1 MEVDTKKWVNL
12 DELDSDFVPI
22 EYVEEV
28 KELAKEAYCYL
39 LSFPWCLS
47 INKGWL
53 VYSCGYVIGLF
64 YFEIVPDVAKGADS
78 HVWVIVGDL
87 PSAYIDILSASS
99 AHSALDLYIRLMEEW
114 ASKVN
119 NGEDT
124 SDCYPINV
132 PETKEYADMLT
143 IRMNLLKEAV
153 PISTEPRQGL
163 KLGRTRYPKRVHFLS
178 VQNLVRGSLSVE
190 IGRHGFS
197 TTPKGLHD
205 VRAMNPLTGIE

>member
-1 MEVDTKKWVNL
+1 MGVDTKKWVNL
-12 DELDSDFVPI
+12 DLLDRNFEQI

-28 KELAKEAYCYL
+28 KELAKEAHSYL

-87 PSAYIDILSASS
+87 PPAYIDVLSAPS
-99 AHSALDLYIRLMEEW
+99 ARSALDLYIRLMDEW
-114 ASKVN
+114 ASKVY
-119 NGEDT
+119 NGENI

-132 PETKEYADMLT
+132 PATKEYAEMLT
-143 IRMNLLKEAV
+143 TRMNLLKEDH
-153 PISTEPRQGL
+153 L
-163 KLGRTRYPKRVHFLS
+163 
-178 VQNLVRGSLSVE
+178 
-190 IGRHGFS
+190 
-197 TTPKGLHD
+197 
-205 VRAMNPLTGIE
+205 PLLAEK

>member
-12 DELDSDFVPI
+12 DELDSDFVQV

-28 KELAKEAYCYL
+28 KELTKEAYSYL

-64 YFEIVPDVAKGADS
+64 CFEIVPDVVKGADS

-87 PSAYIDILSASS
+87 PPAYIDVLSAPS
-99 AHSALDLYIRLMEEW
+99 ARSALDLYIRLMDEW
-114 ASKVN
+114 ASKVY
-119 NGEDT
+119 NGENI

-132 PETKEYADMLT
+132 PATKEYAEMLT
-143 IRMNLLKEAV
+143 TRMNLLKE
-153 PISTEPRQGL
+153 GHL
-163 KLGRTRYPKRVHFLS
+163 
-178 VQNLVRGSLSVE
+178 
-190 IGRHGFS
+190 
-197 TTPKGLHD
+197 
-205 VRAMNPLTGIE
+205 PLLAEK

>member
-28 KELAKEAYCYL
+28 KELAKEAYSY

-87 PSAYIDILSASS
+87 PPAYIDILSASS

-124 SDCYPINV
+124 SNCYSINV
-132 PETKEYADMLT
+132 PETKEYADMLIT
-143 IRMNLLKEAV
+143 RMNLLKEDHL
-153 PISTEPRQGL
+153 SL
-163 KLGRTRYPKRVHFLS
+163 LGEK
-178 VQNLVRGSLSVE
+178 
-190 IGRHGFS
+190 
-197 TTPKGLHD
+197 
-205 VRAMNPLTGIE
+205 